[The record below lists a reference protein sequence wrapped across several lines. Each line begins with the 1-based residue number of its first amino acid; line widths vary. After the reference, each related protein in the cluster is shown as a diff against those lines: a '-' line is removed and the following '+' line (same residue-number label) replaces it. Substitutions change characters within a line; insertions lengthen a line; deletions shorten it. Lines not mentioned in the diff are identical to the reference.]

1 MAEDVCP
8 LVRNDKTSFRML
20 TRRHFKMKG
29 KGLFLIIII
38 ALFLHFI
45 FHQMLTFVISHK
57 VSDTNIFVILL
68 IQKIHFSLFIL
79 EEIA

>member
-1 MAEDVCP
+1 MAENVCP

-20 TRRHFKMKG
+20 TRRHFKITG
-29 KGLFLIIII
+29 KGSFLIIII

-45 FHQMLTFVISHK
+45 FHQMLTFLISHK
-57 VSDTNIFVILL
+57 VSDTNIFVMLL
-68 IQKIHFSLFIL
+68 IQKIHFSLFIF

>member
-1 MAEDVCP
+1 
-8 LVRNDKTSFRML
+8 
-20 TRRHFKMKG
+20 MKG
-29 KGLFLIIII
+29 KGSFLIIII

-45 FHQMLTFVISHK
+45 FHQMLAFVISHK